1 MEIKDDIISRLN
13 EELIKKES
21 QMRVEVS
28 IMNFLM
34 II

>member
-28 IMNFLM
+28 IMNF
-34 II
+34 